1 MTRGTWLAAVVVLGL
16 AAAARTGDEAKGVE
30 AKAAFDKLKT
40 LAGSWDTK
48 GEGHGH
54 SGKIDY
60 KVTGNGSV
68 VMETFFPGTDHE
80 MVSMYHL
87 DGDELLLK
95 HYCAAR
101 NQPRIKLDRAKSTP
115 NLLFFAFDGG
125 TNFDPAKDMH
135 VHSGQIAFKGPGKVE
150 AMWDAYAGGT
160 KAMSGTFAM
169 SRP

>member
-1 MTRGTWLAAVVVLGL
+1 MARGSWLAAVAVLGL
-16 AAAARTGDEAKGVE
+16 AAGARAGDEVKGVE

-80 MVSMYHL
+80 MISMYHL
-87 DGDELLLK
+87 DGDELRLT

-101 NQPRIKLDRAKSTP
+101 NQPRMKLDRAKSTP
-115 NLLFFAFDGG
+115 DLLIFAFDGG
-125 TNFDPAKDMH
+125 TNFDPAKDIH
-135 VHSGQIAFKGPGKVE
+135 IHGGQIAFKGPGKVE
-150 AMWDAYAGGT
+150 AVWDAYAGGK
-160 KAMSGTFAM
+160 KAMSSTFAM
-169 SRP
+169 SKP